1 MGCPSFPGATALCS
15 HSVCSKKGGLVLP
28 QLRSSFSQKL
38 HLSDPSATLGSLCCP
53 CTCASFQNLKKTPNL
68 EKIKNSPIFNCVALQ
83 KRGGEGWE
91 GEMGRSYFSA
101 NPSALVILHPAPIIT
116 GCAGWPGQGST
127 FPDFPGSSNLP
138 VPACPCWQR
147 GGSAGALG
155 EPPAELQVRMLR
167 GAQPLPRARPSARR
181 QLHISGRAISA
192 PMAPQHVGKVPRNLF
207 TLGHMLC

>member
-1 MGCPSFPGATALCS
+1 MQPQCLQQGGWAGAPPAQKHLQPK
-15 HSVCSKKGGLVLP
+15 VKP
-28 QLRSSFSQKL
+28 LRS
-38 HLSDPSATLGSLCCP
+38 LGDVGFPLLPVYLCLFP
-53 CTCASFQNLKKTPNL
+53 EFKKKPNL

-138 VPACPCWQR
+138 VPACSRWQR

-155 EPPAELQVRMLR
+155 EPPAELQVRTLR
-167 GAQPLPRARPSARR
+167 GAQTLPRARPSARR

-207 TLGHMLC
+207 ALGHMLC